1 MQKSIVNQLILR
13 IEEAFQKLNI
23 TIPIKEIENIALF
36 IYQGM
41 IGGRRTFHT
50 PEHILQV
57 CQNLEHPLQILAT
70 IFHDIVYHQ
79 VDDGITAQTQAILN
93 PFIKHEGGKTFI
105 KEDYPQDDMSLLLCL
120 EVFDYQP
127 GDEVRLLG
135 YNEFLSTLVAIEK
148 LKTYLGLRNLLGI
161 MVAIEGTIPFR
172 GFDAEGKNCFERM
185 EIRLKNVNQKY
196 DLKFKEEH
204 IDLLLQLS
212 VELANHDV
220 ENFSSDDVAIFL
232 DNTWRLIP
240 ETNETLTEANT
251 FTLASYRKAIE
262 KMEGFLGFLNPEIVF
277 QQYQNT
283 PEEAAFLEMKQ
294 KAAKNL
300 SIAREYL
307 QSKLTAMAL
316 LESLAVCSGGDA
328 PISMF
333 AGDMRKNGSFQSSE
347 RVEDYL
353 PAVTLSSE
361 LEYQDDV
368 LKLLEFG
375 RNSAL
380 DFDTQNAPVSY
391 FVYASIGRE
400 KNQHYLQNAR
410 QLFKGEISYREYLA
424 SIDAKTRAAVAQ
436 ACAQVAISRREAL
449 LALADEV

>member
-13 IEEAFQKLNI
+13 IEEAFQKLKI
-23 TIPIKEIENIALF
+23 TISIKEIEDIALF

-41 IGGRRTFHT
+41 LGGRRTFHT

-57 CQNLEHPLQILAT
+57 CQSLEHPLQILAT

-79 VDDGITAQTQAILN
+79 VDDGITVHTQSILN
-93 PFIKHEGGKTFI
+93 PFIRHEGDKTYI
-105 KEDYPQDDMSLLLCL
+105 REDYPGDDMSLQLCL
-120 EVFDYQP
+120 EVFGYQP

-148 LKTYLGLRNLLGI
+148 LKAYLGLRNLLGV

-172 GFDAEGKNCFERM
+172 GFDGEGKNCFQRM
-185 EIRLKNVNQKY
+185 ETRLKNVNQKY
-196 DLKFKEEH
+196 DLKIKEEH
-204 IDLLLQLS
+204 LDLLLQLS

-220 ENFSSDDVAIFL
+220 ENFSSDDVAVFL

-262 KMEGFLGFLNPEIVF
+262 KMEGFLSFLNPEIVF

-283 PEEAAFLEMKQ
+283 PDEATFIEMKQ

-353 PAVTLSSE
+353 PAVTLSNE

-391 FVYASIGRE
+391 FVYASTGRE
-400 KNQHYLQNAR
+400 KNQYYLQYAR
-410 QLFKGEISYREYLA
+410 QLFKGEISYKEYL
-424 SIDAKTRAAVAQ
+424 STIDAKTRAAVAQ

-449 LALADEV
+449 LALAQEE